1 MRETDKRDCLKGV
14 QEYIKQNAKS
24 KDKEALIQAIEK
36 VLQQNY
42 IFGSDVFDVL
52 DYINA
57 NKGGILH
64 RGYRDSKGMWH
75 DDSYELELDIWT
87 KGYGCYDMVS
97 DAIYKLKKKYTY
109 MQSRNV
115 GGSSSA
121 CGASPECVCP
131 ADSDVSSVCV
141 VSPENGKVQSKQPQQ
156 LEQPQK
162 KRGRSAKS
170 FSDCILVEDKDGLL
184 AKLHQVLDGRKG
196 RDVYLVLNTLLYEG
210 VLLKYTYTQAKN
222 EFGDIGSDSLKT
234 KYSGSKDDKVSCVSA
249 FDKGEIEG
257 VKKIFSEFLK

>member
-156 LEQPQK
+156 LELPQLTEK
-162 KRGRSAKS
+162 ESFYFARAIEKGLMKQTENGYKWLPEKAK
-170 FSDCILVEDKDGLL
+170 
-184 AKLHQVLDGRKG
+184 
-196 RDVYLVLNTLLYEG
+196 
-210 VLLKYTYTQAKN
+210 
-222 EFGDIGSDSLKT
+222 
-234 KYSGSKDDKVSCVSA
+234 KVSLMYFVSCIHC
-249 FDKGEIEG
+249 DLTKDEIPYR
-257 VKKIFSEFLK
+257 KIERLFGYKRLDSVYQSFLRTNQKQSWKSSIDDLF

>member
-131 ADSDVSSVCV
+131 ADSDVTSVGG
-141 VSPENGKVQSKQPQQ
+141 VSPEDGKEDGKQPQQ
-156 LEQPQK
+156 LGDLEN
-162 KRGRSAKS
+162 KRKFAEH
-170 FSDCILVEDKDGLL
+170 ILIQDKLGLL
-184 AKLHQVLDGRKG
+184 EVLHN
-196 RDVYLVLNTLLYEG
+196 LVDNKIGKYVAMTIRAAVEVG
-210 VLLKYTYTQAKN
+210 VMSRPYFPEVKAEFVEVGNKSGYNAYYNKVEAYDKNDFEYVKEKLLKYK
-222 EFGDIGSDSLKT
+222 
-234 KYSGSKDDKVSCVSA
+234 KV
-249 FDKGEIEG
+249 EN
-257 VKKIFSEFLK
+257 

>member
-75 DDSYELELDIWT
+75 NDSYELELDIWT

-131 ADSDVSSVCV
+131 ADSDVTSVGG
-141 VSPENGKVQSKQPQQ
+141 VSPEDGKEDGKQPQQ
-156 LEQPQK
+156 LGDLEN
-162 KRGRSAKS
+162 KRKFAEH
-170 FSDCILVEDKDGLL
+170 ILIQDKLGLL
-184 AKLHQVLDGRKG
+184 EELHNLLDNKIGKYIAMTIRAA
-196 RDVYLVLNTLLYEG
+196 VEVG
-210 VLLKYTYTQAKN
+210 VMSRPYFPEVKAEFVEVGNKSGYNAYYNKVEAYDKNDFEYIKEKLLKYK
-222 EFGDIGSDSLKT
+222 
-234 KYSGSKDDKVSCVSA
+234 KV
-249 FDKGEIEG
+249 EN
-257 VKKIFSEFLK
+257 

>member
-75 DDSYELELDIWT
+75 DDSYELELDI
-87 KGYGCYDMVS
+87 YIGCPV
-97 DAIYKLKKKYTY
+97 LC
-109 MQSRNV
+109 
-115 GGSSSA
+115 SS
-121 CGASPECVCP
+121 
-131 ADSDVSSVCV
+131 
-141 VSPENGKVQSKQPQQ
+141 
-156 LEQPQK
+156 
-162 KRGRSAKS
+162 
-170 FSDCILVEDKDGLL
+170 F
-184 AKLHQVLDGRKG
+184 
-196 RDVYLVLNTLLYEG
+196 
-210 VLLKYTYTQAKN
+210 
-222 EFGDIGSDSLKT
+222 
-234 KYSGSKDDKVSCVSA
+234 
-249 FDKGEIEG
+249 
-257 VKKIFSEFLK
+257 

>member
-121 CGASPECVCP
+121 CGVSPECVCP
-131 ADSDVSSVCV
+131 ADSDVTSVGG
-141 VSPENGKVQSKQPQQ
+141 VSPEDGKEDGKQPQQ
-156 LEQPQK
+156 LGDLEN
-162 KRGRSAKS
+162 KRKFAEH
-170 FSDCILVEDKDGLL
+170 ILIQDKLGLL
-184 AKLHQVLDGRKG
+184 EELHNLLDNKIGKYVAMTIRAA
-196 RDVYLVLNTLLYEG
+196 VEVG
-210 VLLKYTYTQAKN
+210 VMSRPYFPEVKAEFVEVGNKSGYNAYYNKVEAYDKNDFEYVKEKLLKYK
-222 EFGDIGSDSLKT
+222 
-234 KYSGSKDDKVSCVSA
+234 KV
-249 FDKGEIEG
+249 EN
-257 VKKIFSEFLK
+257 

>member
-131 ADSDVSSVCV
+131 ADSDVTSVGG
-141 VSPENGKVQSKQPQQ
+141 VSPEDGKEDGKQPQQ
-156 LEQPQK
+156 LGGLEN
-162 KRGRSAKS
+162 KRKFAEH
-170 FSDCILVEDKDGLL
+170 ILIQDKLGLL
-184 AKLHQVLDGRKG
+184 EELHNLLDNKIGKYVAMTIRAA
-196 RDVYLVLNTLLYEG
+196 VEVG
-210 VLLKYTYTQAKN
+210 VMSRPYFPEVKAEFVEVGSKSGYNAYYNKVEAYDKNDFEYVKEKLLKYK
-222 EFGDIGSDSLKT
+222 
-234 KYSGSKDDKVSCVSA
+234 KV
-249 FDKGEIEG
+249 EN
-257 VKKIFSEFLK
+257 

>member
-131 ADSDVSSVCV
+131 ADSDVTSVGG
-141 VSPENGKVQSKQPQQ
+141 VSPEDGKEDGKQPQQ
-156 LEQPQK
+156 LGDLEN
-162 KRGRSAKS
+162 KRKFAEH
-170 FSDCILVEDKDGLL
+170 ILIQDKLGLL
-184 AKLHQVLDGRKG
+184 EELHNLLDNKIGKYVAMTIRAAVEVG
-196 RDVYLVLNTLLYEG
+196 VMSRPYFPDVKAEFVEVGNKSGYNAYYNKVKAYDKNDFEYVKEK
-210 VLLKYTYTQAKN
+210 LLKYK
-222 EFGDIGSDSLKT
+222 
-234 KYSGSKDDKVSCVSA
+234 KV
-249 FDKGEIEG
+249 EN
-257 VKKIFSEFLK
+257 

>member
-1 MRETDKRDCLKGV
+1 MRETDKRGCLVDV
-14 QEYIKQNAKS
+14 QKYIKQNAKS
-24 KDKEALIQAIEK
+24 KDEEALIQAIEK

-42 IFGSDVFDVL
+42 IFGSDVFEVL

-121 CGASPECVCP
+121 CGASPECVCH

-141 VSPENGKVQSKQPQQ
+141 VSPENGKMQSKQPQQ
-156 LEQPQK
+156 LEQPQLT
-162 KRGRSAKS
+162 KRESIYFAKA
-170 FSDCILVEDKDGLL
+170 IEKGLMI
-184 AKLHQVLDGRKG
+184 Q
-196 RDVYLVLNTLLYEG
+196 N
-210 VLLKYTYTQAKN
+210 
-222 EFGDIGSDSLKT
+222 
-234 KYSGSKDDKVSCVSA
+234 
-249 FDKGEIEG
+249 DKGYKWLHKGGNKSSLMYFISRIHNDLTEDSIPY
-257 VKKIFSEFLK
+257 KKIERLFNYKRLDSVYSSFMRTKQMQKWKIDIDVLF

>member
-131 ADSDVSSVCV
+131 ADSDVTSVGG
-141 VSPENGKVQSKQPQQ
+141 VSPEDGKEDGKQPQQ
-156 LEQPQK
+156 LGDLEN
-162 KRGRSAKS
+162 KRKFAEH
-170 FSDCILVEDKDGLL
+170 ILIQDKLGLL
-184 AKLHQVLDGRKG
+184 KELHNLLDNKIGKYVAMTIRAAVEVGVMSRPYFPEVKAEFVEVG
-196 RDVYLVLNTLLYEG
+196 NKSGYNAYYNKVEVYDKNDFEYVKEK
-210 VLLKYTYTQAKN
+210 LLKYK
-222 EFGDIGSDSLKT
+222 
-234 KYSGSKDDKVSCVSA
+234 KV
-249 FDKGEIEG
+249 EN
-257 VKKIFSEFLK
+257 

>member
-131 ADSDVSSVCV
+131 TDSDVSSVCV
-141 VSPENGKVQSKQPQQ
+141 VSPDNGKEQSKQPQQ

>member
-121 CGASPECVCP
+121 CGASPECVCL
-131 ADSDVSSVCV
+131 ADSDVPSVGG
-141 VSPENGKVQSKQPQQ
+141 VSPDDGKEQSKQPQQ
-156 LEQPQK
+156 LEDLEN
-162 KRGRSAKS
+162 KRKFAEH
-170 FSDCILVEDKDGLL
+170 ILIQDKLGLL
-184 AKLHQVLDGRKG
+184 EELHNLLDNKIGKYVAMTIRAA
-196 RDVYLVLNTLLYEG
+196 VEVG
-210 VLLKYTYTQAKN
+210 VMSRPYFTEVKAEFVEVGNKSGYNSYYNKPETYNKNDFDYVKEKLLKYK
-222 EFGDIGSDSLKT
+222 
-234 KYSGSKDDKVSCVSA
+234 KV
-249 FDKGEIEG
+249 EN
-257 VKKIFSEFLK
+257 

>member
-1 MRETDKRDCLKGV
+1 MRETDKRGCLVDV
-14 QEYIKQNAKS
+14 QKYIKQNAKS
-24 KDKEALIQAIEK
+24 KDEEALIQAIEK

-42 IFGSDVFDVL
+42 IFGSDVFEVL

-131 ADSDVSSVCV
+131 ADSDVTSVGG
-141 VSPENGKVQSKQPQQ
+141 VSPDNGKEQSKQPQQ
-156 LEQPQK
+156 LEQPQLT
-162 KRGRSAKS
+162 KRESIYFAKA
-170 FSDCILVEDKDGLL
+170 IEKGLMI
-184 AKLHQVLDGRKG
+184 Q
-196 RDVYLVLNTLLYEG
+196 N
-210 VLLKYTYTQAKN
+210 
-222 EFGDIGSDSLKT
+222 
-234 KYSGSKDDKVSCVSA
+234 
-249 FDKGEIEG
+249 DKGYPQIRN
-257 VKKIFSEFLK
+257 L

>member
-1 MRETDKRDCLKGV
+1 MCSSDL
-14 QEYIKQNAKS
+14 
-24 KDKEALIQAIEK
+24 
-36 VLQQNY
+36 
-42 IFGSDVFDVL
+42 IFGSDVFEVL

-156 LEQPQK
+156 LEQPQLTKRESIYFAKAIEKGLMIQNDKGYKWLHKGGNKSSLMYFISRIHNDLTEDSIPYK
-162 KRGRSAKS
+162 KIERLFNYKR
-170 FSDCILVEDKDGLL
+170 
-184 AKLHQVLDGRKG
+184 LDA
-196 RDVYLVLNTLLYEG
+196 VYLSFMRTKQMQKWKIDIDVL
-210 VLLKYTYTQAKN
+210 
-222 EFGDIGSDSLKT
+222 F
-234 KYSGSKDDKVSCVSA
+234 
-249 FDKGEIEG
+249 
-257 VKKIFSEFLK
+257 

>member
-1 MRETDKRDCLKGV
+1 MRETDKRDCLIGV
-14 QEYIKQNAKS
+14 REYIKQNAKS

-131 ADSDVSSVCV
+131 ADSDVTSVGG
-141 VSPENGKVQSKQPQQ
+141 VSPEDGKEDGKQPQQ
-156 LEQPQK
+156 LGDLEN
-162 KRGRSAKS
+162 KRKFAEH
-170 FSDCILVEDKDGLL
+170 ILIQDKLGLL
-184 AKLHQVLDGRKG
+184 EELHNLLDNKIGKYVAMTIRAA
-196 RDVYLVLNTLLYEG
+196 VEVG
-210 VLLKYTYTQAKN
+210 VMSRPYFPEVKAEFVEVGNKSGYNAYYNKVEAYDKNDFEYVKEKLLKYK
-222 EFGDIGSDSLKT
+222 
-234 KYSGSKDDKVSCVSA
+234 KV
-249 FDKGEIEG
+249 EN
-257 VKKIFSEFLK
+257 

>member
-1 MRETDKRDCLKGV
+1 MRETDKRGCLVDV
-14 QEYIKQNAKS
+14 QKYIKQNAKS
-24 KDKEALIQAIEK
+24 KDEEALIQAIEK

-42 IFGSDVFDVL
+42 IFGSDVFEVL

-131 ADSDVSSVCV
+131 ADSDVTSVGG
-141 VSPENGKVQSKQPQQ
+141 VSPDNGKEQSKQPQQ
-156 LEQPQK
+156 LEQPQLT
-162 KRGRSAKS
+162 KRESIYFAKA
-170 FSDCILVEDKDGLL
+170 IEKGLMI
-184 AKLHQVLDGRKG
+184 Q
-196 RDVYLVLNTLLYEG
+196 N
-210 VLLKYTYTQAKN
+210 
-222 EFGDIGSDSLKT
+222 
-234 KYSGSKDDKVSCVSA
+234 
-249 FDKGEIEG
+249 DKGYKWLHKGGNKSSLMYFISRIHNDLTEDSIPY
-257 VKKIFSEFLK
+257 KKIERLFNYKRLDSVYSSFMRTKQMQKWKIDIDVLF

>member
-1 MRETDKRDCLKGV
+1 MRETDKRGCLVDV
-14 QEYIKQNAKS
+14 QKYIKQNAKS
-24 KDKEALIQAIEK
+24 KDEEALIQAIEK

-42 IFGSDVFDVL
+42 IFGSDVFEVL

-115 GGSSSA
+115 GGSSTA

-131 ADSDVSSVCV
+131 ADSDVTSVGG
-141 VSPENGKVQSKQPQQ
+141 VSPDNGKEQSKQPQQ
-156 LEQPQK
+156 LGDLEN
-162 KRGRSAKS
+162 KRKFAEH
-170 FSDCILVEDKDGLL
+170 ILIQDKLGLL
-184 AKLHQVLDGRKG
+184 EELHDLLKG
-196 RDVYLVLNTLLYEG
+196 KIGKYVAMTIRAAVEVGVMSRPYFSEVKAEFVEVGDKSGYNTYYNKVKAYDKNDFEY
-210 VLLKYTYTQAKN
+210 VKEKLLKYK
-222 EFGDIGSDSLKT
+222 
-234 KYSGSKDDKVSCVSA
+234 KV
-249 FDKGEIEG
+249 EN
-257 VKKIFSEFLK
+257 

>member
-1 MRETDKRDCLKGV
+1 MRETDKRGCLVDV
-14 QEYIKQNAKS
+14 QKYIKQNAKS
-24 KDKEALIQAIEK
+24 KDEEALIQAIEK

-42 IFGSDVFDVL
+42 IFGSDVFEVL

-131 ADSDVSSVCV
+131 ADSDVTSVGG
-141 VSPENGKVQSKQPQQ
+141 VSPDNGKEQSKQPQQ
-156 LEQPQK
+156 LEQPQLTKRESIYFAKAIEKGLMIQNDKGYKWLHKGGNKSSLMYFISRIHNDLTEDSIPYK
-162 KRGRSAKS
+162 KIERLFNYKR
-170 FSDCILVEDKDGLL
+170 
-184 AKLHQVLDGRKG
+184 LDA
-196 RDVYLVLNTLLYEG
+196 VYLSFMRTKQMQKWKIDIDVL
-210 VLLKYTYTQAKN
+210 
-222 EFGDIGSDSLKT
+222 F
-234 KYSGSKDDKVSCVSA
+234 
-249 FDKGEIEG
+249 
-257 VKKIFSEFLK
+257 

>member
-1 MRETDKRDCLKGV
+1 MRETDKRGCLVDV
-14 QEYIKQNAKS
+14 QKYIKQNAKS
-24 KDKEALIQAIEK
+24 KDEEALIQAIEK

-42 IFGSDVFDVL
+42 IFGSDVFEVL

-131 ADSDVSSVCV
+131 ADSDVTSVGGVC
-141 VSPENGKVQSKQPQQ
+141 PDNGKEQSKQPQQ
-156 LEQPQK
+156 LEQPQLT
-162 KRGRSAKS
+162 KRESIYFAKA
-170 FSDCILVEDKDGLL
+170 IEKGLMI
-184 AKLHQVLDGRKG
+184 Q
-196 RDVYLVLNTLLYEG
+196 N
-210 VLLKYTYTQAKN
+210 
-222 EFGDIGSDSLKT
+222 
-234 KYSGSKDDKVSCVSA
+234 
-249 FDKGEIEG
+249 DKGYKWLHKGGKKSSLMYFISRIHNDLTEDSIPY
-257 VKKIFSEFLK
+257 KKIERLFNYKRLDSVYSSFMRTKQMQKWKIDIDVLF

>member
-24 KDKEALIQAIEK
+24 KDEEALIQAIEK

-115 GGSSSA
+115 GGSFSA

-131 ADSDVSSVCV
+131 ADSDVTSVGG
-141 VSPENGKVQSKQPQQ
+141 VSPDNGKEQSKQPQQ
-156 LEQPQK
+156 LGDLEN
-162 KRGRSAKS
+162 KRKFAEH
-170 FSDCILVEDKDGLL
+170 ILIQDKLGLL
-184 AKLHQVLDGRKG
+184 EELHNLLDNKIGKYVAMTIRAA
-196 RDVYLVLNTLLYEG
+196 VEVG
-210 VLLKYTYTQAKN
+210 VMSRPYFPEVKAEFVEVGNKSGYNAYYNKVEAYDKNDFEYVKEKLLKYK
-222 EFGDIGSDSLKT
+222 
-234 KYSGSKDDKVSCVSA
+234 KV
-249 FDKGEIEG
+249 EN
-257 VKKIFSEFLK
+257 

>member
-131 ADSDVSSVCV
+131 ADSDVTSVGG
-141 VSPENGKVQSKQPQQ
+141 VSPDDGKEQSKQPQQ
-156 LEQPQK
+156 LGDLEN
-162 KRGRSAKS
+162 KRKFAEH
-170 FSDCILVEDKDGLL
+170 ILIQDKLGLL
-184 AKLHQVLDGRKG
+184 EELHNLLDNKIGKYVAMTIRAA
-196 RDVYLVLNTLLYEG
+196 VEVG
-210 VLLKYTYTQAKN
+210 VMSRPYFPEVKAEFVEVGNKSGYNAYYNKVKAYDKNDFEYVKEKLLKYK
-222 EFGDIGSDSLKT
+222 
-234 KYSGSKDDKVSCVSA
+234 KV
-249 FDKGEIEG
+249 EN
-257 VKKIFSEFLK
+257 

>member
-75 DDSYELELDIWT
+75 DDSYELELDIYT

-121 CGASPECVCP
+121 CGASPDGVCP
-131 ADSDVSSVCV
+131 ADSDVTSVGG
-141 VSPENGKVQSKQPQQ
+141 VSTEDGKEDGKQPQQ
-156 LEQPQK
+156 LGDLEN
-162 KRGRSAKS
+162 KRKFAEH
-170 FSDCILVEDKDGLL
+170 ILIQDKLGLL
-184 AKLHQVLDGRKG
+184 EELHNLLDNKIGKYVAMTIRAA
-196 RDVYLVLNTLLYEG
+196 VEVG
-210 VLLKYTYTQAKN
+210 VMSRPYFTEVKAEFVEVGNKSGYNAYYNKVEAYNKNDFEYVKEKLLKYK
-222 EFGDIGSDSLKT
+222 
-234 KYSGSKDDKVSCVSA
+234 KV
-249 FDKGEIEG
+249 EN
-257 VKKIFSEFLK
+257 

>member
-75 DDSYELELDIWT
+75 DDSYELELDIYT

-131 ADSDVSSVCV
+131 ADSDVTSVGG
-141 VSPENGKVQSKQPQQ
+141 VSPDNGKEQSKQPQQ
-156 LEQPQK
+156 NK
-162 KRGRSAKS
+162 KPPFAA
-170 FSDCILVEDKDGLL
+170 CILANNKDEYLKGLHGL
-184 AKLHQVLDGRKG
+184 IDGNVGKYVAMVVRAAIETKGIARPTSTQVK
-196 RDVYLVLNTLLYEG
+196 
-210 VLLKYTYTQAKN
+210 A
-222 EFGDIGSDSLKT
+222 EFGNIGNI
-234 KYSGSKDDKVSCVSA
+234 SGYNNYMKADFSKDVDYENIKEKLS
-249 FDKGEIEG
+249 EL
-257 VKKIFSEFLK
+257 KK